1 MELRRNGDN
10 GILCLLTQD
19 DLKQRGIT
27 LEDLSYSTL
36 AVRKLFVEVLEE
48 AKQKLGFTVEPGQYK
63 AELIPMGDGS
73 MQLLFSTAPT
83 QDEMDSRFVNFRP
96 AVMKSNDEDSAKEK
110 DSDIAAALR
119 SLMNLSQAAR
129 GRNSEGTE
137 TDAGTQDADEGA
149 GSGPSADAR
158 RRFLRLNRMFVFENM
173 AKACEAA
180 SAVRSFTGTSALY
193 HSPDTGTYRLLL
205 TMPDMTAL
213 GANQKS
219 LITLSEYASQEV
231 VTPSRLQS
239 LQEHGELV
247 IPDHAIEKLAEI

>member
-19 DLKQRGIT
+19 DLKQRGIS
-27 LEDLSYSTL
+27 LGDLSYSTL

-48 AKQKLGFTVEPGQYK
+48 ARQKLGFTVEPGQYK
-63 AELIPMGDGS
+63 AEIIPMGDGS
-73 MQLLFSTAPT
+73 MQLLFSTALT

-96 AVMKSNDEDSAKEK
+96 AVMKSNDEDGAQEK

-129 GRNSEGTE
+129 GRN
-137 TDAGTQDADEGA
+137 AEGA
-149 GSGPSADAR
+149 ESDAAGQETEETAGPSADAR

-205 TMPDMTAL
+205 TMPDMAAL